1 LPICSLFNISL
12 KPRLTVKLRG
22 KNYTSIPLIFDQ
34 IFIAETAMYKNSNC
48 VANDDIKK
56 PLAQKSM

>member
-1 LPICSLFNISL
+1 MLVHF
-12 KPRLTVKLRG
+12 KG
-22 KNYTSIPLIFDQ
+22 KKYTCITFTSDQ